1 MGKDKLITPDDV
13 RGKHSTLREAVR
25 SGNWPT
31 IKTSR
36 GKFVFLLLPAT
47 AGMNLE
53 SAYVKDRPNLEKRI
67 MFVQSEPNDSFASFI
82 LLDNALVRQNEIQN
96 LVKQGYIVR
105 SRSDI
110 ETYEAKINDYTRAD
124 AAFNSG
130 AQIISTDFLD
140 PVMVTIHPIM

>member
-1 MGKDKLITPDDV
+1 M
-13 RGKHSTLREAVR
+13 R

-130 AQIISTDFLD
+130 AQIISTDFFRPGNGYHTSYYVKL
-140 PVMVTIHPIM
+140 PHGNPARSNPINGRK